1 MAQLI
6 VRNID
11 EDLVRR
17 LKVRAAQHGHSM
29 EAEHRAIL
37 RASLAPEPRDVTFKE
52 WLTSMPDVGLDEDF
66 LMPRDLPRSVD

>member
-11 EDLVRR
+11 EELVRR
-17 LKVRAAQHGHSM
+17 LKVRAAQHGRSM

-37 RASLAPEPRDVTFKE
+37 HASLAPEKRGVTFKE

-66 LMPRDLPRSVD
+66 LMPRDFPRDVE